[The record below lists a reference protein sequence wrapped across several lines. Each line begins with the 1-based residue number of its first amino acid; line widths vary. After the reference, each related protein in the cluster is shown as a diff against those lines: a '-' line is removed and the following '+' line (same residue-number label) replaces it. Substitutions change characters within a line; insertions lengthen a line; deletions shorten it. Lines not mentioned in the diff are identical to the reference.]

1 MWNGEP
7 NGKLAYLKENRIIKI
22 NQQLK
27 KNQKMEC
34 EICGNPIEKKRPD
47 SRYCSTSCINKA
59 KRMRAKE
66 RELDEFGAYPLI
78 DIDSRKNHQMNQNA
92 SAELRTVEREHFNTI
107 LSLSTEY
114 GDKIRTL
121 EDTNLKHEFTIEK
134 LNDKISD
141 LKDKHTRDIAEA
153 STSTTKDT
161 VTAITQMPAIQS
173 VLGAFANNLI
183 PSKTN
188 ALGGVE
194 DQFNVQEKQII
205 DAIRRMQPDAQGY
218 LVQMLYVLFA
228 KSHEEQLEIFSTLQ
242 TYMMQSEQSSD
253 V

>member
-1 MWNGEP
+1 MKCEVCNEP
-7 NGKLAYLKENRIIKI
+7 IRGKRS
-22 NQQLK
+22 
-27 KNQKMEC
+27 
-34 EICGNPIEKKRPD
+34 D
-47 SRYCSTSCINKA
+47 SRYCSTACRNKA
-59 KRMRAKE
+59 YKIRTTEKHLD
-66 RELDEFGAYPLI
+66 ELDGTYPLI
-78 DIDSRKNHQMNQNA
+78 DIDSRENQQMNQNA

-107 LSLSTEY
+107 LSLRTEY

-134 LNDKISD
+134 LTDKLSD
-141 LKDKHTRDIAEA
+141 LRDKHTKDIAEA

-161 VTAITQMPAIQS
+161 VQAISQMPAIQS

-183 PSKTN
+183 PSKPD

-205 DAIRRMQPDAQGY
+205 DAIRRMQPDSQGY

-228 KSHEEQLEIFSTLQ
+228 KPHEEQLEIFNTLQ
-242 TYMMQSEQSSD
+242 AYLMQSEESED

>member
-1 MWNGEP
+1 MKCEVCNEP
-7 NGKLAYLKENRIIKI
+7 IRGKRS
-22 NQQLK
+22 
-27 KNQKMEC
+27 
-34 EICGNPIEKKRPD
+34 D
-47 SRYCSTSCINKA
+47 SRYCSSACRNKA
-59 KRMRAKE
+59 YKMRTSEKQLD
-66 RELDEFGAYPLI
+66 ELDGAYPII
-78 DIDSRKNHQMNQNA
+78 DLDSRENQQMNQNA

-107 LSLSTEY
+107 LNLRTEY

-121 EDTNLKHEFTIEK
+121 EDMNLKHEFTIEK
-134 LNDKISD
+134 LNDKLND
-141 LKDKHTRDIAEA
+141 QKEKHSRDIAEA

-205 DAIRRMQPDAQGY
+205 DAIRRMQADAQGY

-228 KSHEEQLEIFSTLQ
+228 KPHEEQIEIFSTLQ
-242 TYMMQSEQSSD
+242 AFMMQSEENED